1 MDFYTRN
8 YLRVLIFSPVI
19 ILSSLGAE
27 HASAR
32 GGGAPNGC
40 ENGCNINEVVL
51 TSYQWN
57 GSMVLTFQ
65 NGTTSWLSNVLSSG
79 PRTGQPD
86 NNAIPPITMDEII
99 VIGEKIVDP
108 NEEKDDSWYLQTL
121 DEIDYWL
128 TRKLGKGLK
137 KARLKFFKE
146 MIERLFGED
155 EEDILYNYCDTRVEA
170 TPGWTLKGSRQNFVY
185 TEFLNGNVNFNDI
198 PTIPGASDELNVVFA
213 NGAGTYVH
221 DLMAFYQ
228 TGQIVQELNWIYL
241 QVGCGQ

>member
-51 TSYQWN
+51 TSYQWKN
-57 GSMVLTFQ
+57 SMVLTFQ

-79 PRTGQPD
+79 PRAGQPG

-99 VIGEKIVDP
+99 AIGEKIVDP

-121 DEIDYWL
+121 DEIGYWL
-128 TRKLGKGLK
+128 TRKLGKGPK

-146 MIERLFGED
+146 IIDMLFDED
-155 EEDILYNYCDTRVEA
+155 EEVLLYNYCDKKFTGSTAKFRMIKRVKFIFDEYD
-170 TPGWTLKGSRQNFVY
+170 L
-185 TEFLNGNVNFNDI
+185 GNIIFNDI
-198 PTIPGASDELNVVFA
+198 PLIPGSSDEIVVTFA
-213 NGAGTYVH
+213 NGIGTYVH
-221 DLMAFYQ
+221 NPLSFPD
-228 TGQIVQELNWIYL
+228 TGQVVQEINWLPL

>member
-51 TSYQWN
+51 TSYQWKN
-57 GSMVLTFQ
+57 SMVLTFQ

-79 PRTGQPD
+79 PRAGQPG

-99 VIGEKIVDP
+99 AIGEKIVDP
-108 NEEKDDSWYLQTL
+108 NEERDDSWYLQTR
-121 DEIDYWL
+121 DEIGYWL
-128 TRKLGKGLK
+128 TRKLGKGPK
-137 KARLKFFKE
+137 KKRLKFFKE
-146 MIERLFGED
+146 IIDMLFDED
-155 EEDILYNYCDTRVEA
+155 DEVLLYNYCDDKRFSVT
-170 TPGWTLKGSRQNFVY
+170 GRQSFVNA
-185 TEFLNGNVNFNDI
+185 EFARGNIIFNDI
-198 PTIPGASDELNVVFA
+198 PTIPGPSDEIVVAFA
-213 NGAGTYVH
+213 NGIGTYAYN
-221 DLMAFYQ
+221 LAAFPR
-228 TGQIVQELNWIYL
+228 TGQRIQELKWLNI

>member
-1 MDFYTRN
+1 
-8 YLRVLIFSPVI
+8 
-19 ILSSLGAE
+19 
-27 HASAR
+27 
-32 GGGAPNGC
+32 
-40 ENGCNINEVVL
+40 
-51 TSYQWN
+51 
-57 GSMVLTFQ
+57 MVLTFQ

-79 PRTGQPD
+79 PRAGQPG

-99 VIGEKIVDP
+99 AIGEKIVDP
-108 NEEKDDSWYLQTL
+108 NEERDDSWYLQTR
-121 DEIDYWL
+121 DEIGYWL
-128 TRKLGKGLK
+128 TRKLGKGPK

-146 MIERLFGED
+146 IIDMLFDED
-155 EEDILYNYCDTRVEA
+155 DEVLLYNYCDTRVEA

-221 DLMAFYQ
+221 DLMDFYQ

-241 QVGCGQ
+241 